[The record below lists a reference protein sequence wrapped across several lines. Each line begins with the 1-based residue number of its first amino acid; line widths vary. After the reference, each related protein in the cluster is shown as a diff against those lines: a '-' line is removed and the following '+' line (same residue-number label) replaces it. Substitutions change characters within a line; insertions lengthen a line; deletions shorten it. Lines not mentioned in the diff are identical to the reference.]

1 MRPDPHALPR
11 PAVPRPPR
19 ALRGSTCAGPVARLV
34 AAFVASAGATMPA
47 AAQTGGADLFAPVAS
62 VLENPRCMNCHPRG
76 DIPLQTDARRV
87 HQMNVRRGPDD
98 QGAPGA
104 PCAACHGAANHAVSG
119 VPGAPHWQ
127 LAPLSM
133 GWQGLDRG
141 ALCRVLV
148 DPAMNGGRDLAELV
162 EHMSADPLVLWGW
175 APGGDRAPV
184 TPAHPQFVVAL
195 KAWADAGGPCPD

>member
-1 MRPDPHALPR
+1 M
-11 PAVPRPPR
+11 
-19 ALRGSTCAGPVARLV
+19 
-34 AAFVASAGATMPA
+34 
-47 AAQTGGADLFAPVAS
+47 FAPIAT
-62 VLENPRCMNCHPRG
+62 VLEHPRCMNCHPRG

-87 HQMNVRRGPDD
+87 HQMNIVRGPDD

-104 PCAACHGAANHAVSG
+104 PCAACHGEANHAVSG

-148 DPAMNGGRDLAELV
+148 DPATNGGRDIAALV

-175 APGGDRAPV
+175 APGSDRAPV
-184 TPAHPQFVVAL
+184 TPAHPEFVVAL
-195 KAWADAGGPCPD
+195 EAWADAGGPCPE